1 MKLAVTAFLLLF
13 FGLTNFAVAQTTAT
27 DSGNQ
32 KRKLIEQKIR
42 LIDMLINSPAAKS
55 AATGRDQDSVKLIEA
70 GQKTFESAKQA
81 YGDDRLDEAS
91 KLLDDALRSA
101 SSASKKVAPSGDG
114 FSESAQRKTF
124 ADMADQIAPYRASV
138 VDLARDPKVG
148 TEAAQLLLKIDALT
162 TESRQLADNGR
173 LSDANKKLAA
183 TYKLTIEEITR
194 LRAGQ
199 EVILSLKFDTPADEF
214 AYELKRFAS
223 TSTLVDMM
231 IAEGRA
237 EGQNRTVVD
246 GLITEAN
253 KLKSTADTAADA
265 RQHKDAVN
273 LMEKAVKQLNR
284 ALQSMGIPV
293 F

>member
-1 MKLAVTAFLLLF
+1 MKLAIIAFLLLV
-13 FGLTNFAVAQTTAT
+13 FGLTNSGLAQPAAQ
-27 DSGNQ
+27 DSGTQ

-42 LIDMLINSPAAKS
+42 LIDMLINSPAAKGAS
-55 AATGRDQDSVKLIEA
+55 AGRDPESVKLIET
-70 GQKTFESAKQA
+70 GRQTFESAKQA
-81 YGDDRLDEAS
+81 YADDRLDDAS

-101 SSASKKVAPSGDG
+101 SSASKKVAPKGDG

-124 ADMADQIAPYRASV
+124 ADMADQIATYRASV
-138 VDLARDPKVG
+138 VDLTRDPKIG

-162 TESRQLADNGR
+162 SESKQLAESGR
-173 LSDANKKLAA
+173 LSDANKKLATA
-183 TYKLTIEEITR
+183 YKLTIEEITR

-199 EVILSLKFDTPADEF
+199 EIILSLKFDSPADEYV
-214 AYELKRFAS
+214 YELKRFAS
-223 TSTLVDMM
+223 TATMIDMM

-237 EGQNRTVVD
+237 DGQKRHLVD
-246 GLITEAN
+246 SLVAEAN
-253 KLKSTADTAADA
+253 ELKSSADA
-265 RQHKDAVN
+265 SADAGQHKQAVD

>member
-55 AATGRDQDSVKLIEA
+55 ASTGRDQESVKLIES

-81 YGDDRLDEAS
+81 YADDRLDEAS

-124 ADMADQIAPYRASV
+124 ADTADQIAAYRVSV

-148 TEAAQLLLKIDALT
+148 ADAAQLLLKIDAMT
-162 TESRQLADNGR
+162 SESRQLADRGQ
-173 LSDANKKLAA
+173 LSDANKKLASA
-183 TYKLTIEEITR
+183 YRLTIEEITR

-199 EVILSLKFDTPADEF
+199 EVILSLKFDTPADEY

-223 TSTLVDMM
+223 TSTMVDMM

-237 EGQNRTVVD
+237 DDQKRHLVD
-246 GLITEAN
+246 GLVTDAN
-253 KLKSTADTAADA
+253 KLKSSADTAADA
-265 RQHKDAVN
+265 SQHKEAVG

>member
-13 FGLTNFAVAQTTAT
+13 FGLSNYCLAQPSTQ

-42 LIDMLINSPAAKS
+42 LIDMLINSPAAKNAS
-55 AATGRDQDSVKLIEA
+55 EGRDQESVKLIEA
-70 GQKTFESAKQA
+70 GQMKFESAKRA
-81 YGDDRLDEAS
+81 YSEDRLDEAS
-91 KLLDDALRSA
+91 KLLDDALKSA
-101 SSASKKVAPSGDG
+101 STASKKLAPSGDG

-124 ADMADQIAPYRASV
+124 ADMADQIATYRASV
-138 VDLARDPKVG
+138 VDLARNPKVG
-148 TEAAQLLLKIDALT
+148 AEAAQLLLKIDALT
-162 TESRQLADNGR
+162 TESRQLADSGR
-173 LSDANKKLAA
+173 LSDANKKLATA
-183 TYKLTIEEITR
+183 YKLTIEEITR

-199 EVILSLKFDTPADEF
+199 EVILALKFDTPADEY

-223 TSTLVDMM
+223 TITMIDMM

-237 EGQNRTVVD
+237 DGQKRLLVD
-246 GLITEAN
+246 GLVTEGN
-253 KLKSTADTAADA
+253 KLKSSADTAAVA
-265 RQHKDAVN
+265 RQHKEAVD

>member
-55 AATGRDQDSVKLIEA
+55 ASTGRDQESVKLIES

-81 YGDDRLDEAS
+81 YKDDRLDEAS

-124 ADMADQIAPYRASV
+124 ADTADQIATYRASV

-148 TEAAQLLLKIDALT
+148 ADAAQLLLKIDAMT
-162 TESRQLADNGR
+162 SESRQLADRGQ
-173 LSDANKKLAA
+173 LSDANKKLASA
-183 TYKLTIEEITR
+183 YRLTIEEITR

-199 EVILSLKFDTPADEF
+199 EVILSLKFDTPADEY

-223 TSTLVDMM
+223 TSTMVDMM

-237 EGQNRTVVD
+237 DDQKRHLVD
-246 GLITEAN
+246 GLVTDAN
-253 KLKSTADTAADA
+253 KLKSSADTAADA
-265 RQHKDAVN
+265 SQHKEAVG

>member
-13 FGLTNFAVAQTTAT
+13 FGLANSGFAQIDAQ

-55 AATGRDQDSVKLIEA
+55 ASTGGDQESVKLIEA

-81 YGDDRLDEAS
+81 YADDRLDEAS

-124 ADMADQIAPYRASV
+124 ADTADQIKTYRASV
-138 VDLARDPKVG
+138 VDLVRDPKIG
-148 TEAAQLLLKIDALT
+148 ADAAQLLLKIDALT
-162 TESRQLADNGR
+162 AESKQLADTGR
-173 LSDANKKLAA
+173 LSDANKKLAIA
-183 TYKLTIEEITR
+183 YKLTIEEITR

-223 TSTLVDMM
+223 TSTMVDMM

-237 EGQNRTVVD
+237 DGQKRPLVD
-246 GLITEAN
+246 GLVSEAN
-253 KLKSTADTAADA
+253 KLKSSADTAAVA
-265 RQHKDAVN
+265 RQHKEAID
-273 LMEKAVKQLNR
+273 LMEKALKQLNR

>member
-13 FGLTNFAVAQTTAT
+13 FGLINLAVAQANAT

-55 AATGRDQDSVKLIEA
+55 ASTGRDQESVKLIEA
-70 GQKTFESAKQA
+70 GQKTFDSAKQA
-81 YGDDRLDEAS
+81 YADDRLEEAS

-148 TEAAQLLLKIDALT
+148 TEAAQLLLRIDALT
-162 TESRQLADNGR
+162 NESRQLADSGR

-199 EVILSLKFDTPADEF
+199 EVILSLKFDSPADEL

-237 EGQNRTVVD
+237 EGQNRLVVD

-273 LMEKAVKQLNR
+273 LMEKAVKQLNK

>member
-1 MKLAVTAFLLLF
+1 MKLAVTAFLLLL
-13 FGLTNFAVAQTTAT
+13 FGLASSGFAQQSVQ
-27 DSGNQ
+27 DNSSQ

-42 LIDMLINSPAAKS
+42 LIDMLINSPAAKNAS
-55 AATGRDQDSVKLIEA
+55 AGRDQESVKLVEA

-81 YGDDRLDEAS
+81 YADDRLDEAS
-91 KLLDDALRSA
+91 KLLDVALKSA

-124 ADMADQIAPYRASV
+124 ADTADQIATYRASV

-148 TEAAQLLLKIDALT
+148 PDAAQLLLKIDALT
-162 TESRQLADNGR
+162 AESRQLADSGR
-173 LSDANKKLAA
+173 LSDANKKLAS
-183 TYKLTIEEITR
+183 TYRLTIEEITR

-223 TSTLVDMM
+223 TTTMVDMM

-237 EGQNRTVVD
+237 NDQKRQLVD
-246 GLITEAN
+246 EFVNEAN
-253 KLKSTADTAADA
+253 KLKSSADTAADA
-265 RQHKDAVN
+265 KQHKEAVD